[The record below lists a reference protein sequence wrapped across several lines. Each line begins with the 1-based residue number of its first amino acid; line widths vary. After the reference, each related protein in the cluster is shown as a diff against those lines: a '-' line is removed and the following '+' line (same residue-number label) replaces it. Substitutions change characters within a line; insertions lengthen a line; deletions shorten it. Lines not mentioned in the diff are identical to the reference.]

1 MKTVSVLLIEDVNE
15 VGKKGSVIEVND
27 GFARNFLFRKK
38 LAEPMTKGS
47 LDAWKRKQAELLRKK
62 ANAKQDALALKE
74 KIEKEYSITLSE
86 KAGKEGKL
94 FGSITSDVIAKR
106 IKKDLKL
113 DVDKKK
119 IVIQENIKTVGTHKV
134 SLKLYPEVSA
144 IIKVTVKAIED

>member
-1 MKTVSVLLIEDVNE
+1 MKTVSVLLIEDVDE

-38 LAEPMTKGS
+38 LAEPMTKGA
-47 LDAWKRKQAELLRKK
+47 LDAWKRKQDEILRKK
-62 ANAKQDALALKE
+62 ANAKKDALALKE

-113 DVDKKK
+113 E
-119 IVIQENIKTVGTHKV
+119 IFFLNR
-134 SLKLYPEVSA
+134 
-144 IIKVTVKAIED
+144 